1 MDKVS
6 LNTCYCIL
14 NFYPDNI
21 LVNILRT
28 LNLFSL
34 SFLTLKKKSFSIKVI
49 PSVVKIILLSIN
61 FVRKFYYILFSELRI
76 IIYSSIIPVTSVTN
90 LYRDAEITHEPYNK
104 QNSI

>member
-34 SFLTLKKKSFSIKVI
+34 SFLTLR
-49 PSVVKIILLSIN
+49 L
-61 FVRKFYYILFSELRI
+61 FYYQSILYASFITSYFQNYVLLF
-76 IIYSSIIPVTSVTN
+76 IPP
-90 LYRDAEITHEPYNK
+90 LFLLLA
-104 QNSI
+104 